1 MGLGTDDRVIAVI
14 TENAASL
21 LRIARKHSL
30 CADDA
35 HDAYQRT
42 LEIYPLGRRGACAA
56 HDRPRRRRSVA
67 TRQPEVDAALDFY
80 NTLVDHVRG
89 KIANASNAAEL
100 NAALHSVLAGA
111 WMSLDAKGQFYA
123 TFRLRPDSEP
133 LKRGVLPEFGHG
145 PVYELDWGA
154 PRRRRREG
162 VKPNATLW

>member
-1 MGLGTDDRVIAVI
+1 MIDHGVGV
-14 TENAASL
+14 
-21 LRIARKHSL
+21 
-30 CADDA
+30 
-35 HDAYQRT
+35 
-42 LEIYPLGRRGACAA
+42 
-56 HDRPRRRRSVA
+56 SVA

-133 LKRGVLPEFGHG
+133 LRAEASTRVRPRAR
-145 PVYELDWGA
+145 VRARRGA